1 MRLRTWTWESG
12 RRDENLTYLTYL
24 LPGKGGLWFPRE
36 CLLELGAGIMGGA
49 MGGKLRDLWG
59 ALQQESHCPAGDEA
73 GALDSEEWRE
83 R

>member
-1 MRLRTWTWESG
+1 
-12 RRDENLTYLTYL
+12 
-24 LPGKGGLWFPRE
+24 
-36 CLLELGAGIMGGA
+36 

-59 ALQQESHCPAGDEA
+59 ALQQESHCPEGDEA